1 MRITLSFLAIASL
14 AACPGTA
21 PDNQTDPDAAVEVD
35 AAQEITA
42 LQLSGKVVDYFGNV
56 NVQDAML
63 ATDGLAPEKTATSA
77 TDGAYAIEVAI
88 GSKLFVLA
96 TKPAYRPT
104 RNMAVTVA
112 AASVTQNMYVVSTQD
127 ITNQYTAVGA
137 TATAG
142 TAFLAVELRRT
153 NNQPLDGIPLTNI
166 QLLDT
171 ANQPVA
177 GVKGP
182 YIFNAAGALDMAA
195 TDAATFQ
202 GRSRIAYLDVP
213 PGTHTVVVT
222 YPNPSGGTLTNNTTV
237 TAAADGATLALSGG
251 GAGGGG
257 AAITDPSFATHIYP
271 KLQRAALGGLGCA
284 NCHTLTGPASVL
296 KYDDPAATVLA
307 NITARTGVINIT
319 TPAASFLLV
328 RPLYEAPP
336 APQDHPNATFIDV
349 NDADYKLFLLWITN
363 GAKP

>member
-1 MRITLSFLAIASL
+1 MRITLSFLAL
-14 AACPGTA
+14 AGLAGCPGSA
-21 PDNQTDPDAAVEVD
+21 PDNNTDDASVESDAAEEV
-35 AAQEITA
+35 TA

-63 ATDGLAPEKTATSA
+63 ATDGLAPEKMATSA
-77 TDGAYAIEVAI
+77 ADGGYSIEVAV

-96 TKPAYRPT
+96 TKTAYRPT

-112 AASVTQNMYVVSTQD
+112 DASVTENMFVVSSQD
-127 ITNQYTAVGA
+127 IQNQYTAVGA
-137 TATAG
+137 TPTPG
-142 TAFLAVELRRT
+142 TAFVAADLRA
-153 NNQPLDGIPLTNI
+153 NSNQPLDGIPLTNI
-166 QLLDT
+166 QLLDA

-182 YIFNAAGALDMAA
+182 YIFNAAGSLDMTA
-195 TDAATFQ
+195 TETATFQ

-213 PGTHTVVVT
+213 PGTHTLVVT
-222 YPNPSGGTLTNNTTV
+222 YPNNGGGTQTNNTTI
-237 TAAADGATLALSGG
+237 TAASDGATLSLSGG
-251 GAGGGG
+251 GAGGG
-257 AAITDPSFATHIYP
+257 AAVTDPSFATHIYP
-271 KLQRAALGGLGCA
+271 KLQRAAQGGLGCA

-307 NITARTGVINIT
+307 NITARPGVINIT
-319 TPAASFLLV
+319 TPADSLLLV